1 MLKSLTIVGVETLAE
16 LKGTTPRAL
25 LHAVRRNPDRFPD
38 DFMFSLINQELASL
52 KSQTVISSSATDV
65 AGVLSE
71 CHQKTDCSLHV
82 LRQILPPATHGLPM
96 SAITGTCTATLLRR
110 RRPYFLAVAPFPDRI
125 CVIAAHWWL
134 SEGASPRG

>member
-1 MLKSLTIVGVETLAE
+1 MAKSLTIVGVETLAE

-38 DFMFSLINQELASL
+38 DFMFSLINQEFASL

-71 CHQKTDCSLHV
+71 CHQKTDRSLHV
-82 LRQILPPATHGLPM
+82 LRQILPAK
-96 SAITGTCTATLLRR
+96 
-110 RRPYFLAVAPFPDRI
+110 
-125 CVIAAHWWL
+125 
-134 SEGASPRG
+134 EGC